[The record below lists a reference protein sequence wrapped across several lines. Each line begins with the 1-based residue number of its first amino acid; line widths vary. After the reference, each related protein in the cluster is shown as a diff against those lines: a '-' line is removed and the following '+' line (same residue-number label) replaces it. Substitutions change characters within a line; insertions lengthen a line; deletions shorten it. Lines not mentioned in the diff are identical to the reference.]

1 MVKENGEQE
10 LGSNGEIRLSPL
22 FLKEFLLT
30 NRDKSIILKSK
41 TKRREFM
48 VR

>member
-1 MVKENGEQE
+1 MEPQTGGGPACWIGFV
-10 LGSNGEIRLSPL
+10 
-22 FLKEFLLT
+22 LKEFLLT
-30 NRDKSIILKSK
+30 NRNKSTILKSK